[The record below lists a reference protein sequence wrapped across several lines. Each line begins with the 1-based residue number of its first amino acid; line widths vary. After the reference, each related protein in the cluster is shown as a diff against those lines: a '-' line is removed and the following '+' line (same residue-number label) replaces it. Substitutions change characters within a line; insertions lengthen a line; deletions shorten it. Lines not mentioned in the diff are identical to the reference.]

1 MAKCGRISILM
12 ADTEQEQRRGL
23 SPGELKKLST
33 IWDQQVGQHRMLL
46 AIASSELVDHN
57 DGMLVF
63 YGGHTLEMI
72 GIFNEFHKALGSGLF
87 MDDKSNLYFT
97 GTVKV
102 SPDSESEI
110 DSPIGQTINPSSPEP
125 SSEPK

>member
-1 MAKCGRISILM
+1 M

-23 SPGELKKLST
+23 SSGELEKLST

-46 AIASSELVDHN
+46 AVASSELVDHN

-72 GIFNEFHKALGSGLF
+72 GIFNELHKAMGSGLF
-87 MDDKSNLYFT
+87 MDDKANLYFT
-97 GTVKV
+97 GTVRV
-102 SPDSESEI
+102 SPDPESEI
-110 DSPIGQTINPSSPEP
+110 ESPIEQTANPSVSTP
-125 SSEPK
+125 SSEPR